1 MQRYS
6 ISTLAK
12 TNNSPLRLFREDI
25 DLRQVPYFVINHHF
39 ARIHMDVPWEV
50 TAHGAFLMTNCITIL
65 HFINTIVIIILLL
78 HSFTLDMHSISM
90 HVYRPETI
98 YFLKYTIPRHT
109 HIGYVWV
116 FGNSQYRMRCIQ
128 ALAVLIS
135 TMKNK
140 IIHVYEHKS
149 QINRTYI
156 SEK

>member
-78 HSFTLDMHSISM
+78 QFYS
-90 HVYRPETI
+90 
-98 YFLKYTIPRHT
+98 RHAF
-109 HIGYVWV
+109 YV
-116 FGNSQYRMRCIQ
+116 NACIQ
-128 ALAVLIS
+128 TWNNLFLEIHHSTSHSHRICVGVWQQSIQNEMYSGIS
-135 TMKNK
+135 C
-140 IIHVYEHKS
+140 IDFYYEK
-149 QINRTYI
+149 
-156 SEK
+156 